1 MTKIFRIKIFEDS
14 FFIVI
19 LFRVI
24 NIFLIQWLLL
34 HLQSQ
39 TENYFDILHLIIL
52 TVKLEV
58 AICPSDVSQLN
69 AIIFF

>member
-1 MTKIFRIKIFEDS
+1 MTKIFRIEIFEDS

-24 NIFLIQWLLL
+24 NIFLIQWLIL

-58 AICPSDVSQLN
+58 AICPSDVS
-69 AIIFF
+69 